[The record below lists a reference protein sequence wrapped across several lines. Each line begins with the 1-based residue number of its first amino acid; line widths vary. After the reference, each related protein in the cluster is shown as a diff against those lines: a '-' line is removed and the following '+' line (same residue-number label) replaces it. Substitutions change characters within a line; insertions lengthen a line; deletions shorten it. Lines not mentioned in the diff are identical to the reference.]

1 MYISDLVTRDEVDS
15 WKPGDNILIKSQT
28 GTGKSYFITK
38 ILARYCEEN
47 NLKALIFSN
56 RNLLKQQNEKLAMKN
71 VECINY
77 QFVEQMERA
86 KLEEKLRS
94 FDVIN
99 LDECH
104 YFFKD
109 ASFNHNTQCV
119 LEYALQPTNQIKI
132 FSSATPEPLYYT
144 NIKFAKQY
152 DIPKNYSFIKN
163 IIFYDDITD
172 VLDEILQADD
182 KSLCFFSNATKACRF
197 ALAHPA
203 YVKFYCSSGNSLWR
217 LADKDIAKE
226 IVMDSKFSSR
236 VLATTTV
243 LENGINIVDKDLKNI
258 VIDFYDPI
266 TIIQTLGRKRLA
278 KKDSVNLY
286 LRVPTRYD
294 IQRKNYL
301 KSQSD
306 SFVAKLY
313 VEYLKNH
320 FKTIRDVR
328 LRFLLVQLLRLL
340 SPKRALQKQV

>member
-1 MYISDLVTRDEVDS
+1 MYISDLITLEEVQS
-15 WKPGDNILIKSQT
+15 WKMGDNILIKSQT
-28 GTGKSYFITK
+28 GTGKSFFITN
-38 ILARYCEEN
+38 ILARYCEEH

-77 QFVEQMERA
+77 QFIEQMDKK
-86 KLEEKLRS
+86 KLEEKLSS
-94 FDVIN
+94 FDIIN

-119 LEYALQPTNQIKI
+119 LEYALKPTNQIKI

-144 NIKFAKQY
+144 NINFAKQY

-163 IIFYDDITD
+163 IIFYDDIAD
-172 VLDEILQADD
+172 ILDEILESED

-197 ALAHPA
+197 ALAHPS
-203 YVKFYCSSGNSLWR
+203 YVKFYCSNGNSLWR
-217 LADKDIAKE
+217 LADKKITKE
-226 IVMDSKFSSR
+226 IVMNSKFSSHI
-236 VLATTTV
+236 LATTTV
-243 LENGINIVDKDLKNI
+243 LENGVNILDSALKNI

-266 TIIQTLGRKRLA
+266 TIIQTLGRKRVSLN
-278 KKDSVNLY
+278 DSVNLY

-294 IQRKNYL
+294 IQRKNYI

-306 SFVAKLY
+306 SFVSQLY
-313 VEYLKNH
+313 VEFLRNH
-320 FKTIRDVR
+320 FRTIRDVR
-328 LRFLLVQLLRLL
+328 LCFLLVRLL
-340 SPKRALQKQV
+340 WLLNSKSAL